1 MPRNTP
7 MPAAVLLLA
16 AAGGLSGCGDSKA
29 PSKEAFATALEPVVR
44 DVFCHPIDVMPYEA
58 EGEAGDAV
66 FPVVTSPKRE
76 LAGPGSDGRSM
87 AMLDAV
93 ASVGLVTRT
102 EVEKPARWKGSD
114 RPFEHQRLIAYAP
127 TDKGAPYF
135 RAVERKATNAMV
147 AVPSFCL
154 AKGEVVDVVR
164 WSEPTDF
171 GGRRVSQVTYTYHG
185 VDPIPVMPPAEQ
197 ARMAEPKEATA
208 SFELQSDGWR
218 PMPR

>member
-1 MPRNTP
+1 MS
-7 MPAAVLLLA
+7 AVVLLLA
-16 AAGGLSGCGDSKA
+16 AAGGLSGCGDTKA
-29 PSKEAFATALEPVVR
+29 PSKEVFAAALEPIVR
-44 DVFCHPIDVMPYEA
+44 DVFCNPIDVMRYEV

-66 FPVVTSPKRE
+66 FPVVTSPKRG

-87 AMLDAV
+87 AMLDAA

-114 RPFEHQRLIAYAP
+114 RPFERQRLIAYAP
-127 TDKGAPYF
+127 TDKGVPYF
-135 RAVERKATNAMV
+135 RAVARRATKGAV
-147 AVPSFCL
+147 TVPSFCL

-164 WSEPTDF
+164 WTEPTDF
-171 GGRRVSQVTYTYHG
+171 AGRRVSQVTYTYHG

-197 ARMAEPKEATA
+197 ARMAEPKEATMP
-208 SFELQSDGWR
+208 FELQSDGWR